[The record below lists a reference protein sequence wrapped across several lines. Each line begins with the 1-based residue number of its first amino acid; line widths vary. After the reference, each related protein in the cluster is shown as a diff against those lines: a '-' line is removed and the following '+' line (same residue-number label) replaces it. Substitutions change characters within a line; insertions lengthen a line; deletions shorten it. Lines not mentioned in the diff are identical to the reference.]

1 MNLDFLERQ
10 FLSNKLVDY
19 SIALLILIS
28 SILIIKILRSL
39 VIGSLKKW
47 ASQTS
52 NPFDNVIIR
61 ILERNMMPIIYL
73 GSFYLA
79 IGNLTL
85 HPILERALEVLVIM
99 GSTILGIRLVA
110 ALGEY
115 GLKIYWQTYHRD
127 NPSLEHSIDA
137 IIPALRIVLWL
148 IGIIFILDNLGF
160 NISAVVTS
168 LGIGGVAIA
177 LASQGV
183 LQDLFSYFAILLD
196 RPFELGD
203 FIIVGDYL
211 GTVEYVGIKTT
222 RLKSISGEEIIM
234 ANTDLTGS
242 RIRNFKRMKERRIVF
257 KFGVVYD
264 TKVAQLKM
272 IPDLIER
279 IISATEHTRF
289 DRAHFAGY
297 GDFSLDFE
305 VVYFID
311 SNDYTEYMNAQEQI
325 NLNVK
330 AEFARHN
337 IQFAYPTQINYL
349 QEISA
354 HLSQGNKSQEVDSE
368 LEKRE

>member
-1 MNLDFLERQ
+1 MNLDFLEIE
-10 FLSNKLVDY
+10 FFNNKLGDY
-19 SIALLILIS
+19 FIALLILIV
-28 SILIIKILRSL
+28 SILVIKILRSL
-39 VIGSLKKW
+39 VIRSLKKW
-47 ASQTS
+47 AAKIN
-52 NPFDNVIIR
+52 NPFDDVIIR
-61 ILERNMMPIIYL
+61 ILERNIVPIIYL

-79 IGNLTL
+79 VGNLTL
-85 HPILERALEVLVIM
+85 HPIIARAIEVLVII

-110 ALGEY
+110 TLVEY
-115 GLKIYWQTYHRD
+115 VLKIYCLTYHRD
-127 NPSLEHSIDA
+127 NPSLEQSINA
-137 IIPALRIVLWL
+137 LIPAIRLVIWL

-160 NISAVVTS
+160 NISAVVAS

-203 FIIVGDYL
+203 FIIVGDYV
-211 GTVEYVGIKTT
+211 GTIEYVGIKTT
-222 RLKSISGEEIIM
+222 RLKSISGEEIII

-257 KFGVVYD
+257 KFGVIYD
-264 TKVAQLKM
+264 TSLEQLKM
-272 IPDLIER
+272 IPELIEQ
-279 IISATEHTRF
+279 IIRETEHTKF

-311 SNDYTEYMNAQEQI
+311 SNDYTEYMNAQQQI
-325 NLNVK
+325 NLNIK
-330 AEFARHN
+330 AEFAQHN

-349 QEISA
+349 QEISPNSSNGDKEQTGDLGIK
-354 HLSQGNKSQEVDSE
+354 HSE
-368 LEKRE
+368 